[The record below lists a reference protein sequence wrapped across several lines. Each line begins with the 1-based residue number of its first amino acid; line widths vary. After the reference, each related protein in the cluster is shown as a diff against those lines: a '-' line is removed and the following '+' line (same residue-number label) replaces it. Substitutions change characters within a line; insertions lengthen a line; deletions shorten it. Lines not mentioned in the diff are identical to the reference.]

1 MLEPVDNDLVEGQIL
16 LINVLKKKVQ
26 EQKELLEVLRS
37 QLYDKNNCETL
48 HTKMIDNVLNAC

>member
-26 EQKELLEVLRS
+26 EQKELLEVLRN

-48 HTKMIDNVLNAC
+48 QTKMIDNILNDC

>member
-26 EQKELLEVLRS
+26 EQKELLEVLRN

-48 HTKMIDNVLNAC
+48 QTKMIDNVLNDC

>member
-48 HTKMIDNVLNAC
+48 QTKMIDNILNDC